1 MPRYFYTA
9 KSLEGESQTGTA
21 EAKDEHQLARTL
33 RQQGLIL
40 IRAELEE
47 EKGLKKPP
55 HQIFG
60 VGALPLFGQVS
71 LVEKMMFTRNLQ
83 VMIAAGLPLPRALEA
98 LALQTKSQ
106 KFKKALFE
114 IKEEIT
120 KGKGFSDSLT
130 GFPDIFS
137 ELYQNMVKVGEE
149 AGTLEEVLERLSAQM
164 ERQHELSSKI
174 KGAMIYPAIIICAMI
189 GIGIMMLIMV
199 VPQLAET
206 FRELNIELPI
216 TTKIVIGLA
225 EFLVKKWYLAILIL
239 FLGAFF
245 FFQLIKS
252 KTGKR
257 ILDSLTLRIP
267 IVSPIVRKTNAA
279 YTTRTLSSLISAG
292 VPIVRALEVTAR
304 TLGNIYYQKAVQD
317 CSEQVRKGG
326 KLSDALKPYE
336 NIYPPIVI
344 QMVAVGEE
352 TGETSSI
359 LSKLAEFFEAE
370 VGNATKNLASVIE
383 PVLMIII
390 GAAIGFF
397 AVSMIQPM
405 YSMLGTL

>member
-1 MPRYFYTA
+1 MPKYFYTA
-9 KSLEGESQTGTA
+9 KSLQGESQTGTT

-47 EKGLKKPP
+47 EKGLKKKKFE
-55 HQIFG
+55 IS
-60 VGALPLFGQVS
+60 LPLLGGVS

-98 LALQTKSQ
+98 LAFQTKSQ
-106 KFKKALFE
+106 KFKKALFG

-120 KGKGFSDSLT
+120 KGKSFSDSLT
-130 GFPDIFS
+130 DFSDIFS
-137 ELYQNMVKVGEE
+137 ELFQSMIKVGEE
-149 AGTLEEVLERLSAQM
+149 AGTLEEVLKVLSQQM

-199 VPQLAET
+199 VPQLAAT
-206 FRELNIELPI
+206 FKELNIELPL
-216 TTKIVIGLA
+216 TTQIVIGLA

-239 FLGAFF
+239 VLGAFF
-245 FFQLIKS
+245 FFQIMKS

-257 ILDSLTLRIP
+257 ILDNLTLRIP
-267 IVSPIVRKTNAA
+267 IISPIIRKSNSA

-304 TLGNIYYQKAVQD
+304 TLGNIYYKKALQD

-326 KLSDALKPYE
+326 KLSDVLKLYE
-336 NIYPPIVI
+336 DIYPAIVI

-359 LSKLAEFFEAE
+359 LSKLAEFFEEE